1 MADTQIPIMNKAYY
15 DVREISDF
23 KDLLNQSAE
32 LFFEK
37 PAFKIKNKDGI
48 YFNISYSKFRN
59 DVNYLGT
66 SLLLD
71 NYSRAKMGIMAS
83 NCYKWCV
90 SYLAVTCSDNIV
102 VPIDKELPNEDLLNI
117 INVSEMEVLFT
128 DKNSAEKINEI
139 SGELPKN
146 LKIYVFDNEDD
157 EGLFLSYKKFRNI
170 GKQKYKDGDKSVENI
185 KIDPDALS
193 SLLFTSGTTGMSKG
207 VCLSQKNICSVLTN
221 LSGVVKI
228 NSDDQLLSV
237 LPLHHT
243 YECTL
248 GFLMIMYSGACI
260 AFCEG
265 LRYIVQNMQE
275 VQPTIFVTVPLMIE
289 KMHHRIVKTAQKKRG
304 GTALLNVGKFA
315 AKLTKSIGIDL
326 QDKIFAEIKKT
337 FGGRLRL
344 FITGAAALDPRVAED
359 FMTFGI
365 DLYIGYGLT
374 ECAPLV
380 IGNNDR
386 VKTPDTV
393 GTPLPNVQAKIDK
406 PDALG
411 VGEILIKGPMVML
424 GYYNDEQST
433 KEVFDDE
440 GWFHTGDLGT
450 VDEDNNFRIT
460 GRSKNI
466 IVTKNGKNIFPEEVE
481 LYLNRSP
488 MVGESMVFGKDEG
501 DNDETVVSAKIFPNI
516 EEIKKKYKNKEEIS
530 SEDIKEAITDV
541 VKEVNKHLPK
551 YKNII
556 NFDIRENE
564 FIKTTTQKIK
574 RYANLEG
581 DKNNDGRPTENTD
594 QSKD

>member
-1 MADTQIPIMNKAYY
+1 MTDTQISTVNKAFYE
-15 DVREISDF
+15 VRAITDF
-23 KDLLNQSAE
+23 KDMLNQSAE

-59 DVNYLGT
+59 DVNYLST
-66 SLLLD
+66 SLFME
-71 NYSRAKMGIMAS
+71 NYSRVKMGIMAA

-90 SYLAVTCSDNIV
+90 SYLAVTCSNNIV
-102 VPIDKELPNEDLLNI
+102 VPIDKELPHEDLLNI
-117 INVSEMEVLFT
+117 INISDMKVLFT
-128 DKNSAEKINEI
+128 DKNSAQKISEI
-139 SGELPKN
+139 AVELPKD
-146 LKIYVFDNEDD
+146 LKIYVFDGEDD
-157 EGLFLSYKKFRNI
+157 EGMFLSYKKFRNA
-170 GKQKYKDGDKSVENI
+170 GKEQYKNGDKSVENI

-243 YECTL
+243 YECSL
-248 GFLMIMYSGACI
+248 GFLMIIYSGACI
-260 AFCEG
+260 SFCEG

-289 KMHHRIVKTAQKKRG
+289 KMHHKIIKTAQKKRG

-315 AKLTKSIGIDL
+315 AKLTKSMGIDL
-326 QDKIFAEIKKT
+326 NDKIFAEIKKT
-337 FGGRLRL
+337 FGGRIRL

-380 IGNNDR
+380 IGNNDK

-393 GTPLPNVQAKIDK
+393 GTPLPNVQAKIDR
-406 PDALG
+406 PDAFG

-433 KEVFDDE
+433 KDVFDDE

-450 VDEDNNFRIT
+450 VDENNNYRIT

-481 LYLNRSP
+481 LYLNRNP

-501 DNDETVVSAKIFPNI
+501 YNDETVVSAKIFPNI
-516 EEIKKKYKNKEEIS
+516 DEIKKKYKNKEDITS
-530 SEDIKEAITDV
+530 DDIKEAISDV

-574 RYANLEG
+574 RYANLDA
-581 DKNNDGRPTENTD
+581 DKNKNEQPEESV
-594 QSKD
+594 SKSKE